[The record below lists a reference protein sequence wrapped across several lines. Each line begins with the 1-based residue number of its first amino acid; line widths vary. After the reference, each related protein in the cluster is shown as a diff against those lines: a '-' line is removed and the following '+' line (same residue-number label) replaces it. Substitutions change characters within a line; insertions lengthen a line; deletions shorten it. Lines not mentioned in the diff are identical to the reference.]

1 MMWYGAKVPLPRS
14 IENHRKEEKRMNPD
28 STKPPYLVFCAAVAL
43 ALSLGACG
51 DKPPAETATA
61 KIDSAADVA
70 ARQAQ
75 QAAAA
80 AKQKAEE
87 EKQKASAAAKAG
99 ADQEAA
105 DKALAARVK
114 AAIVAT
120 PGLKNMAMDV
130 RSSGGAVTLY
140 GTADSD
146 AQRRQA
152 EKAAAGVP
160 GVSSVKNELLLV
172 RGS

>member
-1 MMWYGAKVPLPRS
+1 MKLDNS
-14 IENHRKEEKRMNPD
+14 
-28 STKPPYLVFCAAVAL
+28 KPGYRLFCAAATAAL
-43 ALSLGACG
+43 ALSLAACG

-61 KIDSAADVA
+61 KIESAADVA

-80 AKQKAEE
+80 AEKQKAAAETQKAEE
-87 EKQKASAAAKAG
+87 ERQKADAAKK
-99 ADQEAA
+99 AA
-105 DKALAARVK
+105 DEKKAADSALAEKVK

-120 PGLKNMAMDV
+120 PGLKGMAVDA
-130 RSSGGAVTLY
+130 RSSGGEVTLF
-140 GTADSD
+140 GTADSE

-152 EKAAAGVP
+152 QKVAAGVP
-160 GVSSVKNELLLV
+160 GVKSVKDELKIV

>member
-1 MMWYGAKVPLPRS
+1 MKLD
-14 IENHRKEEKRMNPD
+14 IRKPGYR
-28 STKPPYLVFCAAVAL
+28 LFCAAAAAAL
-43 ALSLGACG
+43 ALSLAACG

-80 AKQKAEE
+80 AEKQKAEE
-87 EKQKASAAAKAG
+87 AQQKSDAAKK
-99 ADQEAA
+99 AA
-105 DKALAARVK
+105 DEKKAADTALAEKVK

-120 PGLKNMAMDV
+120 PGLKSMAMDV
-130 RSSGGAVTLY
+130 RSSDGEVTLF
-140 GTADSD
+140 GTADSE

-152 EKAAAGVP
+152 QKVAAGVE
-160 GVSSVKNELLLV
+160 GVISVKDELKIV

>member
-1 MMWYGAKVPLPRS
+1 MKLDNS
-14 IENHRKEEKRMNPD
+14 
-28 STKPPYLVFCAAVAL
+28 KPAYRLFCAAATAAL
-43 ALSLGACG
+43 ALSLAACG

-61 KIDSAADVA
+61 KIESAADVA

-80 AKQKAEE
+80 EKQKAAAETQKAEE
-87 EKQKASAAAKAG
+87 ERQKADAAKK
-99 ADQEAA
+99 AA
-105 DKALAARVK
+105 DEKKAADTALAEKVK

-120 PGLKNMAMDV
+120 PGLKNMAMDA
-130 RSSGGAVTLY
+130 RSSDGEVTLF
-140 GTADSD
+140 GTADSE

-152 EKAAAGVP
+152 QKVAAGVP
-160 GVSSVKNELLLV
+160 GVKSVKDELKIV

>member
-1 MMWYGAKVPLPRS
+1 MKLD
-14 IENHRKEEKRMNPD
+14 IRKPGYR
-28 STKPPYLVFCAAVAL
+28 LFCAAAAAAL
-43 ALSLGACG
+43 ALSLAACG

-61 KIDSAADVA
+61 KIESAADVA

-80 AKQKAEE
+80 AEKQKAEE
-87 EKQKASAAAKAG
+87 AQQKSDAAKK
-99 ADQEAA
+99 AA
-105 DKALAARVK
+105 DEKKAADTALAEKVK

-120 PGLKNMAMDV
+120 PGLKSMAMDV
-130 RSSGGAVTLY
+130 RSSDGEVTLF
-140 GTADSD
+140 GTADSE

-152 EKAAAGVP
+152 QKVAAGVE
-160 GVSSVKNELLLV
+160 GVISVKDELKIV